1 MIRILLFFVLGFVLY
16 YVLRFFYVRLSAPKH
31 VKPPYQRPLRL
42 DEIEDAEFK
51 EIQSTPK
58 SKVPRQ

>member
-1 MIRILLFFVLGFVLY
+1 MIRILLFFAIGFALY
-16 YVLRFFYVRLSAPKH
+16 YVLRFLYVRLSAPKH
-31 VKPPYQRPLRL
+31 VKPPYQRPLRF

-58 SKVPRQ
+58 SKSSRA